1 MTGVGWRWR
10 MAAAALAM
18 AGVQQPAHAEWLE
31 ATSSHFIVYA
41 DNNAAEIKRQAEQLE
56 RFDQVLRYFH
66 HVPSNPEDEANKVTV
81 YVVADDDAVKRL
93 CGAGNGCR
101 NVAGFY
107 EPRVTGSVA
116 FTPKG
121 GFDTSNALDL
131 QPRIVLFHE
140 YAHHFLL
147 GNYAA
152 AYPAWF
158 SEGYAEFASTAQV
171 TEDYVQI
178 GGAANHRA
186 YSLFMGKSLSVEQL
200 FTPRTKPMNDEE
212 TESLYARGWLLTH
225 YIMFNTDR
233 RKQFAAYLDALN
245 KGTPSLDAARQ
256 AFGDL
261 KAMNRAINAY
271 LAASTLPATR
281 IPIDKLPAVTVSV
294 RALAPGEKAMIGLRM
309 QSDRGVNRTTAQ
321 PLFARANAIA
331 ANYPR
336 DPVVQGWLAEMA
348 FDAGRDDLADAAADR
363 ALAADPKSEQ
373 ALVYKA
379 QIALR
384 RAHDAK
390 AKDAAVW
397 QAARSWILKAN
408 HLDPNDAQALLLFYE
423 SFELADQPPTAS
435 AIQALDRALEL
446 VPQDPGLRFAV
457 ARQAIVDGKIDDAR
471 HTLQPLA
478 YDAHAGPN
486 NPAAQLVAL
495 LDAGL
500 KGKAALEAAD
510 KAGGEKAATA
520 TAAGSAGGSAP

>member
-1 MTGVGWRWR
+1 MAVVGWRWR
-10 MAAAALAM
+10 MAAAALSVA
-18 AGVQQPAHAEWLE
+18 VVQPADAEWLE

-41 DNNAAEIKRQAEQLE
+41 DSNAVDIKRQAEQLE
-56 RFDQVLRYFH
+56 RFDGVLRYFH
-66 HVPSNPEDEANKVTV
+66 HIPSQPEDEANKVTV
-81 YVVADDDAVKRL
+81 YVVADEEAVRRL
-93 CGAGNGCR
+93 CGGGIGCR

-107 EPRVTGSVA
+107 EPRVSGSVA

-121 GFDTSNALDL
+121 GFDTSNVLDL

-158 SEGYAEFASTAQV
+158 SEGYAEFASTALV
-171 TEDYVQI
+171 TKDYVQI

-186 YSLFMGKSLSVEQL
+186 YSLRNDRGLSVEQL
-200 FTPRTKPMNDEE
+200 FTTRTKPLSPQD

-225 YIMFNTDR
+225 HIMFDEGR
-233 RKQFAAYLDALN
+233 RKQFATYLAALN
-245 KGTPSLDAARQ
+245 AGTPSLDAARA

-261 KAMNRAINAY
+261 KAMNRNLDRY
-271 LAASTLPATR
+271 LAQTTIPGAR
-281 IPIDKLPAVTVSV
+281 IPIERLPAVSVSV

-309 QSDRGVNRTTAQ
+309 QSDRGVNRTSAQ
-321 PLFARANAIA
+321 SVFTRAVGIA
-331 ANYPR
+331 AAYPH

-348 FDAGRDDLADAAADR
+348 YDAGRDDLADAAADR

-379 QIALR
+379 EIALH
-384 RAHDAK
+384 RARDAK
-390 AKDAAVW
+390 IKDAAVW
-397 QAARSWILKAN
+397 QAARSWIIKAN
-408 HLDPNDAQALLLFYE
+408 HLDPNDAQALLLFYT
-423 SFELADQPPTAS
+423 SFALADQPPTAS
-435 AIQALDRALEL
+435 AIKALYRALEL

-457 ARQAIVDGKIDDAR
+457 ARQAIIDGKIDDAR

-478 YDAHAGPN
+478 FDAHAGPN

-500 KGKAALEAAD
+500 KGKAALAAVD
-510 KAGGEKAATA
+510 GSGGEKAGQTA
-520 TAAGSAGGSAP
+520 APNTAAGSTP